1 VRWYEQGMTALV
13 DQGLGVWGR
22 ADDPQAQVRL
32 RDRALDKLR
41 QGLCVY
47 DGQRRLLLFNRRYA
61 EMYDLRPEDLWIG
74 MTLEQVTDLRY
85 AAGTGPDMPK
95 TEYLAWRDLIQVSD
109 RIVETVV
116 TLRNGDMHEIHHE
129 PTADGGYVATFDDIT
144 ERRRVE
150 RRIQHM
156 AHHDALTGLSN
167 RVLFAEQLAGMV
179 DRLGD
184 TAEVVAVLCLDL
196 DRFKEVNDTLG
207 HPVGDELLQQVA
219 VRLRSEVRPTDT
231 LSRLG
236 GDEFAVILNSLRDP
250 GEAAGFADR
259 LIRALSAPFQLAA
272 QVVTIGVSIGIAV
285 CDGAAVAA
293 GEARPDPNG
302 VLRCADMALYCAKAE
317 GRNSYRFFQ
326 HSMNTRLHRRHSM
339 EQDLRRALAEGQFLL
354 HYQPQFDLCTGRMTG
369 AEALLRW
376 RHPDQGM
383 IPPSEFIPLCEET
396 GLIVP
401 VGEWVMRAACAQAA
415 RWPGVRLAVN
425 LSPVQVRRPGLV
437 ALVAEVLRDTG
448 MAAGSLDLEITE
460 GTLLHDTAHTLETLG
475 GIRALGVGIVLD
487 DFGTGYSSLGYLRR
501 FPFDKLKI
509 DRGFVAHVVEDAG
522 AAAIVRAVATLGRSL
537 GMRVTAEGIETAA
550 QLACLEE
557 LGCDE
562 GQGYLLGRPM
572 AGACLASLLAARHS
586 FSRHRVKLRIVG

>member
-1 VRWYEQGMTALV
+1 MTALV
-13 DQGLGVWGR
+13 GQGLGVWGR
-22 ADDPQAQVRL
+22 ADDLQAQVRL

-41 QGLCVY
+41 QGLCVF

-74 MTLEQVTDLRY
+74 MTLEQVVDLRH
-85 AAGTGPDMPK
+85 AAGTGPNMPK
-95 TEYLAWRDLIQVSD
+95 AEYLAWRDLNQVSN

-116 TLRNGDMHEIHHE
+116 TLRNGDMHEIHQE
-129 PTADGGYVATFDDIT
+129 PTADGGWVSTLDDIT

-156 AHHDALTGLSN
+156 AHHDALTGLPN
-167 RVLFAEQLAGMV
+167 RVLFADRLAGTMGE
-179 DRLGD
+179 LGG
-184 TAEVVAVLCLDL
+184 TAEMVAVLCLDL
-196 DRFKEVNDTLG
+196 DRFKQVNDTLG
-207 HPVGDELLQQVA
+207 HPAGDELLRHVA
-219 VRLRSEVRPTDT
+219 ARLRGEVRPIDT

-250 GEAAGFADR
+250 GEAASFADR
-259 LIRALSAPFQLAA
+259 LIRAMSAPFQLAA
-272 QVVTIGVSIGIAV
+272 QAMTIGVSIGIAL

-293 GEARPDPNG
+293 GEAWPDPDG
-302 VLRCADMALYCAKAE
+302 VLRCADMALYCAKVE
-317 GRNSYRFFQ
+317 GRNGYRFFQ
-326 HSMNTRLHRRHSM
+326 PSMNTRLLRRHSM
-339 EQDLRRALAEGQFLL
+339 EQDLRRALAESQFLL
-354 HYQPQFDLCTGRMTG
+354 HYQPQFDLCTGQMTG

-376 RHPDQGM
+376 CHPDQGM

-401 VGEWVMRAACAQAA
+401 VGEWALRTACAQAA
-415 RWPGVRLAVN
+415 QWPGMRLAVN
-425 LSPVQVRRPGLV
+425 LSPVQVRRPGMV

-509 DRGFVAHVVEDAG
+509 DHGFVAHVVEDAG

-562 GQGYLLGRPM
+562 GQGYFLGRPM
-572 AGACLASLLAARHS
+572 AGACLARLLAVHHS
-586 FSRHRVKLRIVG
+586 FSGHRVKLRIVG

>member
-1 VRWYEQGMTALV
+1 MTASV

-41 QGLCVY
+41 QGLCVF

-61 EMYDLRPEDLWIG
+61 EMYDLRPENLWIG
-74 MTLEQVTDLRY
+74 MTLEQVADLRY
-85 AAGTGPDMPK
+85 AAGTGPNMPK
-95 TEYLAWRDLIQVSD
+95 AEYLAWRDLIQVSD

-207 HPVGDELLQQVA
+207 HPVGDELLRQVA
-219 VRLRSEVRPTDT
+219 ARLRSKVRPTDT

-259 LIRALSAPFQLAA
+259 LIRAMSAPFQLAA

-293 GEARPDPNG
+293 GEARPDPDG

-326 HSMNTRLHRRHSM
+326 PSMNTRLQRQRSM
-339 EQDLRRALAEGQFLL
+339 EQDLRRALEEGQFVL
-354 HYQPQFDLCTGRMTG
+354 HYQPQFDFCTGGMTG

-401 VGEWVMRAACAQAA
+401 VGEWALRAACAQAA

-550 QLACLEE
+550 QLACLDE

-586 FSRHRVKLRIVG
+586 FSRHRVKLWIVR

>member
-1 VRWYEQGMTALV
+1 
-13 DQGLGVWGR
+13 
-22 ADDPQAQVRL
+22 
-32 RDRALDKLR
+32 
-41 QGLCVY
+41 
-47 DGQRRLLLFNRRYA
+47 
-61 EMYDLRPEDLWIG
+61 MYHLWLEDLWIG
-74 MTLEQVTDLRY
+74 MTLGQVADLRY

-95 TEYLAWRDLIQVSD
+95 AEYLAWRDLIQVSD

-129 PTADGGYVATFDDIT
+129 PTADGGWVATFDDIT

-156 AHHDALTGLSN
+156 AHHDALTGLPN
-167 RVLFAEQLAGMV
+167 RVLFAGCLAGMV
-179 DRLGD
+179 EGLGR
-184 TAEVVAVLCLDL
+184 TAEVVAVLYLDL
-196 DRFKEVNDTLG
+196 DRFKQVNDTLG
-207 HPVGDELLQQVA
+207 HPAGDELLRHVA
-219 VRLRSEVRPTDT
+219 ARLRGEVRPIDT

-236 GDEFAVILNSLRDP
+236 GDEFAIILNSLQNP
-250 GEAAGFADR
+250 GEAASFADR
-259 LIRALSAPFQLAA
+259 VIRVMSAPFQLAA
-272 QVVTIGVSIGIAV
+272 QAVTVGISIGIAL
-285 CDGAAVAA
+285 CDGAAVVA
-293 GEARPDPNG
+293 GEARPDPDG

-317 GRNSYRFFQ
+317 GRNSHRFFQ
-326 HSMNTRLHRRHSM
+326 PSMNTRLHRRHSM

-376 RHPDQGM
+376 HHPDQGM

-401 VGEWVMRAACAQAA
+401 LGEWALRAACAQAA
-415 RWPGVRLAVN
+415 RWPGMRLAVN

-437 ALVAEVLRDTG
+437 ALLAEVLRDTR
-448 MAAGSLDLEITE
+448 MASGLLELEITE
-460 GTLLHDTAHTLETLG
+460 CTLLHDTGHTLGTLR

-509 DRGFVAHVVEDAG
+509 DHGFVAHVVEDAS
-522 AAAIVRAVATLGRSL
+522 AAAIVRAVAMLGRSL

-562 GQGYLLGRPM
+562 GQGYFLGRPM
-572 AGACLASLLAARHS
+572 AGACLAARMAARHHHS
-586 FSRHRVKLRIVG
+586 ETKLGFLKVG

>member
-1 VRWYEQGMTALV
+1 MRWYEQGMTALV

-41 QGLCVY
+41 QGLCVF

-74 MTLEQVTDLRY
+74 MTLEQVADLRY

-95 TEYLAWRDLIQVSD
+95 AEYLAWRDLIQVSD

-207 HPVGDELLQQVA
+207 HPVGDELLRQVA
-219 VRLRSEVRPTDT
+219 ARLRSEVRPTDT

-272 QVVTIGVSIGIAV
+272 LAVTIGVSIGIAL
-285 CDGAAVAA
+285 CDGAAVGA

-326 HSMNTRLHRRHSM
+326 PSMNTRLQRRHSM

-354 HYQPQFDLCTGRMTG
+354 HYQPQFDLRTGGMTG

-401 VGEWVMRAACAQAA
+401 VGEWALRAACAQAA

-425 LSPVQVRRPGLV
+425 LARTNETPV
-437 ALVAEVLRDTG
+437 
-448 MAAGSLDLEITE
+448 
-460 GTLLHDTAHTLETLG
+460 
-475 GIRALGVGIVLD
+475 
-487 DFGTGYSSLGYLRR
+487 
-501 FPFDKLKI
+501 
-509 DRGFVAHVVEDAG
+509 
-522 AAAIVRAVATLGRSL
+522 
-537 GMRVTAEGIETAA
+537 
-550 QLACLEE
+550 
-557 LGCDE
+557 
-562 GQGYLLGRPM
+562 
-572 AGACLASLLAARHS
+572 
-586 FSRHRVKLRIVG
+586 

>member
-1 VRWYEQGMTALV
+1 MTALV

-32 RDRALDKLR
+32 RDRALDKMR
-41 QGLCVY
+41 QGLCVF
-47 DGQRRLLLFNRRYA
+47 DKRRRLMLFNRRYA
-61 EMYDLRPEDLWIG
+61 EMYHLRPEDLWIG

-85 AAGTGPDMPK
+85 AAGTGPDIPK
-95 TEYLAWRDLIQVSD
+95 ESYLAWRDSIQLSD
-109 RIVETVV
+109 RAMQTVV
-116 TLRNGDMHEIHHE
+116 TLRNGDVYEIHHE
-129 PTADGGYVATFDDIT
+129 PTPDGGWVSTHDDIT
-144 ERRRVE
+144 ERRRAE

-156 AHHDALTGLSN
+156 AHHDALTDLPN
-167 RVLFAEQLAGMV
+167 RVLFADRLAVMV
-179 DRLGD
+179 DGLGG
-184 TAEVVAVLCLDL
+184 TAEVAAVLCLDL
-196 DRFKEVNDTLG
+196 DRFKQVNDTLG
-207 HPVGDELLQQVA
+207 HSAGDELLRHVA
-219 VRLRSEVRPTDT
+219 ARLRSEVRPTDT

-236 GDEFAVILNSLRDP
+236 GDEFAIILNSLRDP
-250 GEAAGFADR
+250 GEAASFADR
-259 LIRALSAPFQLAA
+259 VIRAMSAPFQLAA
-272 QVVTIGVSIGIAV
+272 QAVTIGVSIGIAV
-285 CDGAAVAA
+285 CDGAAVGA
-293 GEARPDPNG
+293 GEVRPDPDG

-317 GRNSYRFFQ
+317 GQNGYRFFQ
-326 HSMNTRLHRRHSM
+326 PSMNARLHRRHSM
-339 EQDLRRALAEGQFLL
+339 EQDLRRALAEGQFVL
-354 HYQPQFDLCTGRMTG
+354 HYQPQFDLRTGGMTG

-383 IPPSEFIPLCEET
+383 IPPSEFIPLCEDT

-401 VGEWVMRAACAQAA
+401 VGEWVLRAACAQAA
-415 RWPGVRLAVN
+415 QWPGVRLAVN

-448 MAAGSLDLEITE
+448 MAARSLELEITE

-509 DRGFVAHVVEDAG
+509 DHGFVAHVMEDAG

-550 QLACLEE
+550 QLAYLEE
-557 LGCDE
+557 LGCGE

-572 AGACLASLLAARHS
+572 TGACLASLLAVRHS
-586 FSRHRVKLRIVG
+586 LSGHRVKLRIVS

>member
-1 VRWYEQGMTALV
+1 MGTLV

-22 ADDPQAQVRL
+22 ADDLQAQVRL

-41 QGLCVY
+41 QGLCVF

-74 MTLEQVTDLRY
+74 MTLEQVADLRY

-95 TEYLAWRDLIQVSD
+95 TEFLAWRNLIQVSG
-109 RIVETVV
+109 RITETVV
-116 TLRNGDMHEIHHE
+116 TLRNGDMHEIHDE
-129 PTADGGYVATFDDIT
+129 PTADGGWVATFDDIT

-167 RVLFAEQLAGMV
+167 RVLFT
-179 DRLGD
+179 DRLAAMVEGLGGK
-184 TAEVVAVLCLDL
+184 AEVVAVLCLDL

-207 HPVGDELLQQVA
+207 HPAGDDLLRHVA
-219 VRLRSEVRPTDT
+219 ARLQEQVRPIDT

-236 GDEFAVILNSLRDP
+236 GDEFAIILNSLRHS
-250 GEAAGFADR
+250 GEAASFADR
-259 LIRALSAPFQLAA
+259 VIRAMSAPFQLAA
-272 QVVTIGVSIGIAV
+272 QAVTIGVSIGINL
-285 CDGAAVAA
+285 CDGTAVAA
-293 GEARPDPNG
+293 GEARPDPDG
-302 VLRCADMALYCAKAE
+302 VLRCADVALYCAKAE

-326 HSMNTRLHRRHSM
+326 PSMNTRLHRRHSM
-339 EQDLRRALAEGQFLL
+339 EHDLRRALAEGQFLL
-354 HYQPQFDLCTGRMTG
+354 QFQPQFDLGTGGMTG

-376 RHPDQGM
+376 HHPDQGM

-401 VGEWVMRAACAQAA
+401 VGEWALRAACEQAA
-415 RWPGVRLAVN
+415 RWPGMRLAVN

-437 ALVAEVLRDTG
+437 PLVADVLRDTG
-448 MAAGSLDLEITE
+448 MVAGLLELEITE
-460 GTLLHDTAHTLETLG
+460 GTLLHDTEHTLKTLG
-475 GIRALGVGIVLD
+475 SIRNLGVGIVLD

-509 DRGFVAHVVEDAG
+509 DQGFVAHVVEDAG

-550 QLACLEE
+550 QLAHLEE

-562 GQGYLLGRPM
+562 GQGYFLGRPL
-572 AGACLASLLAARHS
+572 AGACLASLIAAHRHFPES
-586 FSRHRVKLRIVG
+586 QLRFRKVG